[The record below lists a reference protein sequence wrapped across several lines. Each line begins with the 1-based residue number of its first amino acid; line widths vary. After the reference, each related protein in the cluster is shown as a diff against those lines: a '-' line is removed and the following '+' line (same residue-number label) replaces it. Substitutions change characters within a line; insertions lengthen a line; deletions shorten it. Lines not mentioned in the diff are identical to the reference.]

1 MTTVEAIDNSLNI
14 LEPISQDNSIE
25 SEQFIDYTPQNQAN
39 LNARGN
45 PILIEINASD
55 DFLNISKSY
64 LVIEGQL
71 VKSDNGNAYAANEEI
86 ALVNNSMMHLFS
98 AITYSMGGTI
108 MERITDP
115 GQITS
120 MLTYASQPDDYSTSA
135 ALMSCWSK
143 DTTNHASSGKFTASV
158 AAPAAGYTPA
168 ENPNYNQGFAA
179 RRGLLMSADPRGT
192 FSFVI
197 PFSHIFGFSGYDKLI
212 YNMKHSLAFTRH
224 GSDNQAIYRANG
236 VADGKIQLTTIM
248 WRVPCTKPETSKL
261 MELRNIIETKQII
274 PLAFSARNSEYTSVP
289 RSRELQWRT
298 NVLTGI
304 EKPRWI
310 MVGFQTDRKETQ
322 EQNPAIFDHVNLT
335 NAYVTLNKER
345 YPQYDIITDFPS
357 NKYSTLYKM
366 FDSFKKEY
374 YGFNSL
380 IGGTQVSFPAFKS
393 LFPIIIFDVSRQSEK
408 LKLGIVD
415 MQIKF
420 TFSEVVPAN
429 TTAYALILSDRL
441 YYLKSDGKN
450 LTLVQS

>member
-1 MTTVEAIDNSLNI
+1 
-14 LEPISQDNSIE
+14 
-25 SEQFIDYTPQNQAN
+25 
-39 LNARGN
+39 
-45 PILIEINASD
+45 
-55 DFLNISKSY
+55 
-64 LVIEGQL
+64 
-71 VKSDNGNAYAANEEI
+71 
-86 ALVNNSMMHLFS
+86 
-98 AITYSMGGTI
+98 
-108 MERITDP
+108 
-115 GQITS
+115 
-120 MLTYASQPDDYSTSA
+120 
-135 ALMSCWSK
+135 
-143 DTTNHASSGKFTASV
+143 
-158 AAPAAGYTPA
+158 
-168 ENPNYNQGFAA
+168 
-179 RRGLLMSADPRGT
+179 
-192 FSFVI
+192 
-197 PFSHIFGFSGYDKLI
+197 
-212 YNMKHSLAFTRH
+212 
-224 GSDNQAIYRANG
+224 
-236 VADGKIQLTTIM
+236 
-248 WRVPCTKPETSKL
+248 
-261 MELRNIIETKQII
+261 
-274 PLAFSARNSEYTSVP
+274 VP

-322 EQNPAIFDHVNLT
+322 EQNPAIFDNVNLT